1 MGTGRAEF
9 ACLHLIHLDHWG
21 IGWAYLCCCPVQQ
34 IIFIDLIAVQ
44 MADSDCYLIWTS
56 IWQHPAETERETGR

>member
-44 MADSDCYLIWTS
+44 MADSDCYLI
-56 IWQHPAETERETGR
+56 